1 MGLGLSEDGYVKMI
15 IEMFAADVNIVEK
28 KLSIQMLKLDRGKI
42 TLTSSKLKGPW
53 EKDKKGKADKWK
65 HVDIRERILKI

>member
-53 EKDKKGKADKWK
+53 ERKKAED
-65 HVDIRERILKI
+65 